1 MTGSFW
7 RGRGDPAN
15 NSLQLWST
23 RTEQRCLAFILS
35 FLMALG
41 AREGQGL
48 LFSFYRWQN
57 WAWGGNRLLALPF
70 KTNALYN
77 VSCWCPSTHPP
88 IHPSVHSSTHPP
100 THSPVYLY
108 FLPIPIYPRILQERK
123 KMKGSF
129 GREAHPWVW
138 TQKESF
144 LANNAI
150 SLGICSP
157 ALPWLLPRLLAS
169 PSFPLLTGLLPA
181 VSTCSQVPTIVG
193 TFFLLSGL
201 LLIHQIGRTP
211 GLSRLPLQLGFHG

>member
-1 MTGSFW
+1 MTGSLW

-15 NSLQLWST
+15 NSLQLQSS

-77 VSCWCPSTHPP
+77 VPCWCPSTHPP
-88 IHPSVHSSTHPP
+88 IHPSIHPP

-108 FLPIPIYPRILQERK
+108 FLPIPIYPIILQERK
-123 KMKGSF
+123 KTKGSF
-129 GREAHPWVW
+129 GKEAHPWVW
-138 TQKESF
+138 TQFCRKSPF
-144 LANNAI
+144 LPIMPSAWGSA
-150 SLGICSP
+150 
-157 ALPWLLPRLLAS
+157 ALPSSSFCRISWLLPCFHCRLVFCQQCPLTVKCQPLWERSFSSLA
-169 PSFPLLTGLLPA
+169 F
-181 VSTCSQVPTIVG
+181 C
-193 TFFLLSGL
+193 
-201 LLIHQIGRTP
+201 
-211 GLSRLPLQLGFHG
+211 